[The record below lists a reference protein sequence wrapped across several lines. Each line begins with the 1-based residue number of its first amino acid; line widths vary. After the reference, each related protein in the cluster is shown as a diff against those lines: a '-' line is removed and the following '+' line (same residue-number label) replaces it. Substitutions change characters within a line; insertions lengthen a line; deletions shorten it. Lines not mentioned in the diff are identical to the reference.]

1 MTLAPFLC
9 CQRCIVA
16 QIDPINGRHG
26 LNMAGR
32 KLLDKDYIAST
43 ARYTATITGPGI
55 SRIVEISFSAKM
67 VKKKPIAGGHHTID
81 VRLTVRRKFAMLPRS
96 RPE

>member
-67 VKKKPIAGGHHTID
+67 VKKKTDRWRASHYRCPADGPPKICNAAT
-81 VRLTVRRKFAMLPRS
+81 KSA
-96 RPE
+96 